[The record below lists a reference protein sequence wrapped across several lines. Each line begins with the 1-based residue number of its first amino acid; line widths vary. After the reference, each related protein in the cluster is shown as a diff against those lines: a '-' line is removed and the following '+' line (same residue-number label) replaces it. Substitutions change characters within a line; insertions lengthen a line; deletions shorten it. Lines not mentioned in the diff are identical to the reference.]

1 MGKTLTPEQRE
12 AKNAAARAKRAA
24 AKVVD
29 APEVA
34 DAVVINEPTIAD
46 VAVSGPVKMD
56 IREIEEGIAANAA
69 HAEQF
74 VDNLITAQSAADAS
88 EHTAILAMVAE
99 VRAKNATVEAFISC
113 YAERASLRGM
123 KASVVKVRKSQLKGV
138 LTSILEDEAFESAF
152 LADGSCG
159 LQAAYKLR
167 QELNKPEGSEG
178 SDDGE
183 DGDDA
188 VPVSADAALVK
199 MIKQAIECADVA
211 KRVEIADDLREV
223 LVKLMVQTGS
233 LREVSPAPM

>member
-24 AKVVD
+24 AKVVE

-99 VRAKNATVEAFISC
+99 IRAKNATVEAFISC

-178 SDDGE
+178 SDGADDGD

-188 VPVSADAALVK
+188 APVSADAALVK

-211 KRVEIADDLREV
+211 KRDEIADDLRDV
-223 LVKLMVQTGS
+223 LTKLMVQTGAIAIA
-233 LREVSPAPM
+233 E